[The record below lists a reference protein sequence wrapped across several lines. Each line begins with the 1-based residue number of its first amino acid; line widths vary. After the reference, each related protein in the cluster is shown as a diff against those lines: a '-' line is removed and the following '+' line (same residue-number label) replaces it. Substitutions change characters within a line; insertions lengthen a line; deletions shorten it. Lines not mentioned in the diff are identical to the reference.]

1 MCCKSYLEPFQ
12 KVKSFQK
19 QEILKHILGIKF
31 LSIFNQSRLCPLAV
45 PELFPVLKSMR
56 AKGPL
61 VVTRGKDDNFGF
73 ITLSYSLNPSPCTNN
88 IIIA

>member
-1 MCCKSYLEPFQ
+1 MLQ
-12 KVKSFQK
+12 KLSRTLSKGQK
-19 QEILKHILGIKF
+19 LSEIKNFKTYF
-31 LSIFNQSRLCPLAV
+31 RNKIFNQSRLCPLAV